1 MSQYL
6 PPIRINELFNVADFN
21 DQYDFINY
29 FNGDN
34 RYVKKKRMKT
44 GYTGFTVAT
53 GYTGYTGSHFQ
64 LQAKTQF
71 QSFTLDL
78 SENRNSTLF
87 NSNVKVTDGVTGDN
101 NEIVNLFVTRPS
113 SFKLGIRN
121 DGTFNQ
127 IGTSTF
133 NDHVNLVE
141 YVQNPNTSTQKVF

>member
-113 SFKLGIRN
+113 
-121 DGTFNQ
+121 
-127 IGTSTF
+127 
-133 NDHVNLVE
+133 
-141 YVQNPNTSTQKVF
+141 